1 MLRSK
6 LVICVLIMVLVFTFL
21 PAMSMAKIYTI
32 ATDPLGS
39 NTYSGTASEARILNK
54 YTDNNF
60 KVKSTAGAT
69 EIAPL
74 LAFGEVEI
82 GTLNNYEAQMSYLT
96 KENYKEP
103 LGSLIVSPFRTL
115 TGGTPV
121 VICPLTA
128 ASSGILTGTDLKG
141 KRFAADYTSSV
152 GCTKQ
157 GLAFLA
163 NWGLTAD
170 DVIMLKTPGLT
181 EAVQAVIDGR
191 ADVSGTAGPGMPIVS
206 ELDATRGARF
216 LSINPE
222 PEALK
227 AYLDIYSAKLIK
239 VEPAPDKPGVRE
251 PIYMMVMEDF
261 LISNKNLISD
271 EMAYEI
277 VKTLWENAVEL
288 SQSHASLTELTPEML
303 LSSGAPIP
311 YHPGAIK
318 FYKEKGIWSEAIEA
332 RNQDL
337 LEAENSLL
345 KK

>member
-6 LVICVLIMVLVFTFL
+6 LVIFVLITVLVFTFL
-21 PAMSMAKIYTI
+21 PSMSMAKVYTI

-39 NTYSGTASEARILNK
+39 NSYSGAASEARILNK
-54 YTDNNF
+54 YADYNF
-60 KVKSTAGAT
+60 KVKSTAGST

-74 LAFGEVEI
+74 LAFGEVELGI
-82 GTLNNYEAQMSYLT
+82 LNNYEAQMSYLAR
-96 KENYKEP
+96 ENYEEA

-115 TGGTPV
+115 MGGSPV
-121 VICPLTA
+121 VFCPVVA
-128 ASSGILTGTDLKG
+128 AKSNILTGKDLKG
-141 KRFAADYTSSV
+141 KKFAADYTGTI

-163 NWGLTAD
+163 NWGLTSD

-191 ADVSGTAGPGMPIVS
+191 ADAAGTAGPGQPILS

-216 LSINPE
+216 LGINTS

-227 AYLDIYSAKLIK
+227 AYLDIYPAKLVK

-261 LISNKNLISD
+261 LIANKNLISD
-271 EMAYEI
+271 EVAYEI
-277 VKTLWENAVEL
+277 VKALWENVVEL
-288 SQSHASLTELTPEML
+288 SESHASLASLTCEMF
-303 LSSGAPIP
+303 LSSGMPIP

-318 FYKEKGIWSEAIEA
+318 FYKEKGIWSEEIQA
-332 RNQDL
+332 RNQEL
-337 LEAENSLL
+337 LQLENSLL